1 MVWLVQ
7 LLCFE
12 PADWFQCTLIWYK
25 LLELKWDLSSGLQP
39 SLGQLG
45 RATPDCK
52 VVDTIQRNTLHPLD
66 FQLCMLGINP
76 ALPLPVPVIHP
87 GLPI

>member
-25 LLELKWDLSSGLQP
+25 LLELKWEAIP
-39 SLGQLG
+39 P
-45 RATPDCK
+45 RFHTP
-52 VVDTIQRNTLHPLD
+52 
-66 FQLCMLGINP
+66 
-76 ALPLPVPVIHP
+76 P
-87 GLPI
+87 GKPFGKILND